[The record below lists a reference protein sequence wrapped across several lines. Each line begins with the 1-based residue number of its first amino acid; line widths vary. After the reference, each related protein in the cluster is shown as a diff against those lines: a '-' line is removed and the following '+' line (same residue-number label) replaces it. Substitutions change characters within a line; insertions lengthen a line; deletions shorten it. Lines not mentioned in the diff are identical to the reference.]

1 MSRLGKGLEDI
12 FNVEQDISSD
22 ESVVNV
28 DLDMIKPGKSQPRQ
42 VFDEEDLEEL
52 RDSIIEHGVLQP
64 IILVKSGKGYEIVA
78 GERRYRAAKMAE
90 MTSIPSII
98 RKYTDSEK
106 AELSLIENLQR
117 KDLNPIEQSL
127 ALRALITE
135 FSLSQEKVAESIG
148 KSRSYV
154 TNQLRLLLLPKE
166 IIDAISS
173 YKISV
178 GHAKVLLSLKDES
191 MMLKLYNRVIKEN
204 LSVRE
209 LERLCKPRTDRPRK
223 PKDIHL
229 KDLEKQ
235 LTSKYGR
242 KVIIKKNKLEI
253 YYYDNDDFDRVLE
266 ILK

>member
-1 MSRLGKGLEDI
+1 MGRLGKGLEDI
-12 FNVEQDISSD
+12 FNIEDDIGSD
-22 ESVVNV
+22 ESVVNI
-28 DLDMIKPGKSQPRQ
+28 DLDKIKPGKSQPRQ

-52 RDSIIEHGVLQP
+52 KDSIIEHGVLQP
-64 IILVKSGKGYEIVA
+64 IILVKADEGYEIVA

-90 MTSIPSII
+90 MASIPSII
-98 RKYTDSEK
+98 REYTDSEK

-117 KDLNPIEQSL
+117 KDLNPIEQAL
-127 ALRALITE
+127 ALKSLITE
-135 FSLSQEKVAESIG
+135 FSLSQEQVAESIG

-154 TNQLRLLLLPKE
+154 TNQLRLLLLPNE
-166 IIDAISS
+166 IIEAISS

-178 GHAKVLLSLKDES
+178 GHAKVLLSVKDES
-191 MMLKLYNRVIKEN
+191 MMLKLYRRVINEN

-209 LERLCKPRTDRPRK
+209 LEKLCKPKMQKPRK
-223 PKDIHL
+223 VKDIHL

-253 YYYDNDDFDRVLE
+253 YYYDTDDFDRVLD